1 MEEFEPSRDFV
12 ARVMK
17 GVHALEQ
24 KQRAQLLPRLVASKA
39 GSFACAAG
47 AILLGLLNF
56 MRFYYT
62 LFSPVICR

>member
-24 KQRAQLLPRLVASKA
+24 KQEAPLLPRLVASKT
-39 GSFACAAG
+39 GSLVCSAG

-56 MRFYYT
+56 VRFYYT

>member
-12 ARVMK
+12 ARVMR
-17 GVHALEQ
+17 GVYALEQ
-24 KQRAQLLPRLVASKA
+24 KPGAPLLPRLAASRA
-39 GSFACAAG
+39 GSFACSVA

-56 MRFYYT
+56 VRFYYT